1 MIASRIQKGVQVCL
15 SVETM
20 KAMFKCNKYKIPPL
34 KMLFSQI
41 EEQILKKKV

>member
-1 MIASRIQKGVQVCL
+1 MIARRSQKGVQISL
-15 SVETM
+15 SAETM
-20 KAMFKCNKYKIPPL
+20 TAMFKCNKYKIPQL